1 MSECLVAKEFTKA
14 LFFLLET
21 AKSVCFSNVSVLNY
35 LLFLQ
40 LNYSHFKY
48 IIDLAEFIAIL
59 AFFSQKLNSKVNLD
73 LIIDNYS

>member
-1 MSECLVAKEFTKA
+1 LSECLVAKEFTKA

-21 AKSVCFSNVSVLNY
+21 AKSECFSNVSVLNY

-48 IIDLAEFIAIL
+48 IINLANFVVIE
-59 AFFSQKLNSKVNLD
+59 AFFIQKLNSKVNLD

>member
-1 MSECLVAKEFTKA
+1 MEFTKA

-21 AKSVCFSNVSVLNY
+21 AKSGCFSNVFFLSY

-40 LNYSHFKY
+40 LNYSHFKC
-48 IIDLAEFIAIL
+48 IINLAEFVADL